1 MILHAVMAF
10 ALVIGVV
17 SVYAQTAGFS
27 FVRLDDQD
35 YTFLCPFVKDG
46 FSVANIIEAFRR
58 IDYAAIWMPIT
69 SFTYMT
75 GISLFGPGPCQ
86 HHLLNVAF
94 HAVNAIL
101 LYVLLFRLARC
112 LDPESRIVRAT
123 AIACVAAAF
132 WALHPMRVE
141 SVAWI
146 ASRKDVVFLFF
157 TLCGLLCWDSR
168 RWWLGG
174 VCCALACMA
183 KPSAMVFPVLAIC
196 LEMISRPA
204 EVVSR
209 GRRSII
215 IYAPLFLMAV
225 ATGLLAMYS
234 QTHADGDTL
243 PLMRQ
248 PFAWRLL
255 NGTTS
260 LGMSL
265 KSSLWPTSLAPMYRA
280 VPDGVPLHMVTG
292 IVSLIIV
299 SVVFVVVW
307 IKTKDITTK
316 RVLSACAAWYLI
328 AIGPTLGV
336 AGSFGNHARAD
347 RFTYLPSIA
356 ISILIVLLLVWVVR
370 ALGIRAFKTAVV
382 ATVILIMT
390 SAVMSFSYAQCF
402 RDNLALFER
411 AIACDPDYPEVL
423 TMLGNEYYMSRRDPE
438 RGIALLRRSYE
449 LCDSDKTAAQLAF
462 ALAMR
467 GRPEDFNEVKRVC
480 GNMAQDFSKD
490 PSCLGVQALGLVA
503 LRREDWF
510 EAARCFK
517 YLEKHAPQ
525 EDVRMKSRKTLEM
538 MRARM
543 PFMNF

>member
-1 MILHAVMAF
+1 MHAAMAL
-10 ALVIGVV
+10 ALVVGVM
-17 SVYAQTAGFS
+17 SIYAQTSGFS

-46 FSVANIIEAFRR
+46 FSIANILEAFRR

-69 SFTYMT
+69 SFTYMM
-75 GISLFGPGPCQ
+75 GISLFGSGPCQ

-94 HAVNAIL
+94 HAVNAVL
-101 LYVLLFRLARC
+101 LYVLLFRLARRF
-112 LDPESRIVRAT
+112 DAESRIVRTAT
-123 AIACVAAAF
+123 VACAAAAF

-157 TLCGLLCWDSR
+157 TLCGLLCWDSK

-183 KPSAMVFPVLAIC
+183 KPSAMVFPAIAIC

-204 EVVSR
+204 EAIAR

-255 NGTTS
+255 NGATS
-260 LGMSL
+260 LGLSL
-265 KSSLWPTSLAPMYRA
+265 KSALWPTFLAPMYRA
-280 VPDGVPLHMVTG
+280 VPDGMPLHAVTG
-292 IVSLIIV
+292 IVSLV
-299 SVVFVVVW
+299 LASCVFVFAW
-307 IKTKDITTK
+307 AKTKDSAVR
-316 RVLSACAAWYLI
+316 RVLAACAAWYLI

-356 ISILIVLLLVWVVR
+356 ISILLMILLVRVVG
-370 ALGIRAFKTAVV
+370 ALSRRAFKVAVAVV
-382 ATVILIMT
+382 VIPIVA
-390 SAVMSFSYAQCF
+390 SAAGAFCYAQCF
-402 RDNLALFER
+402 RDNLSLFER
-411 AIACDPDYPEVL
+411 AIECDPDYPEVL

-467 GRPEDFNEVKRVC
+467 GRPEDFDEVRRVC

-517 YLEKHAPQ
+517 YLEGHAPQ

-543 PFMNF
+543 PFVNF